1 VGSRA
6 APWALP
12 PVPHVPLVLELLC
25 GGVAV
30 GSPVGGAGAGAPA
43 LRPEDGDQV
52 AAAER
57 GEDLIGINGL
67 RQKGVPD
74 GLGLRPRRRLAALGR
89 GGSSGGGG
97 DHRCCGGGRGVGR
110 YRRGRLEGRVLLGGR
125 SVGLEL
131 LALRPGALR
140 GGVGGGGR
148 ICGHRRDWGR
158 GCGLGRRPE
167 GARGRTGGIREV
179 HKGRGSGEAI
189 GGPLGRQ
196 GH

>member
-57 GEDLIGINGL
+57 GEDLIGINGWS
-67 RQKGVPD
+67 R
-74 GLGLRPRRRLAALGR
+74 
-89 GGSSGGGG
+89 GGG
-97 DHRCCGGGRGVGR
+97 DGTQTN
-110 YRRGRLEGRVLLGGR
+110 YQ
-125 SVGLEL
+125 SFQ
-131 LALRPGALR
+131 
-140 GGVGGGGR
+140 
-148 ICGHRRDWGR
+148 I
-158 GCGLGRRPE
+158 
-167 GARGRTGGIREV
+167 
-179 HKGRGSGEAI
+179 EAI